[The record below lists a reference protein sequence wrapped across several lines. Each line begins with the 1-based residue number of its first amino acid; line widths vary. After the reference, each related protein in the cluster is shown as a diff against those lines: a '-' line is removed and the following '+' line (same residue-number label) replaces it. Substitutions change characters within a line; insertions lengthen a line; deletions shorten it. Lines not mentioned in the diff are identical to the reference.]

1 MKKRGKLIK
10 TIRRTIL
17 VLSCAT
23 FLVVSGIFAVEIYA
37 EQKSSSNMKKVQE
50 MAAVTVIKSGPAE
63 NDTDDT
69 DEKVSNLVTLKM
81 EYLKK
86 KNHDLTGW
94 LRISGSE
101 IDYPIMFKEDD
112 NDYYL
117 EHDFFGNSDRNGL
130 LVLDK
135 RCSSD
140 LLDNHLLIHGHNMKS
155 GAIFGTLKYYKDE
168 AYMRKHQAI
177 ELDTDTEQRFYEVIA
192 VLDTNSTGENGF
204 NYGDYIDLDD
214 KDTFDS
220 YVANVKQRSMHKI
233 ASTATFGDELLTLST
248 CDYTMKNGRLLVV
261 AKRVC

>member
-1 MKKRGKLIK
+1 MKKRGKLLK

-37 EQKSSSNMKKVQE
+37 EQKSSLNMKKVQE
-50 MAAVTVIKSGPAE
+50 MASVSVQKSAPAE
-63 NDTDDT
+63 ETDTET
-69 DEKVSNLVTLKM
+69 AEKESNLVTLKM
-81 EYLKK
+81 DYLKK

-94 LRISGSE
+94 LRVQGSE

-140 LLDNHLLIHGHNMKS
+140 LVDNHLLIHGHNMKS

-168 AYMRKHQAI
+168 DYMRKHQAI

-192 VLDTNSTGENGF
+192 VVDTNSTGDNGF
-204 NYGDYIDLDD
+204 NYADYIALDD
-214 KDTFDS
+214 KDTFDT

-233 ASTATFGDELLTLST
+233 ASTATYGDELLTLST